1 MVPVVICTHGAL
13 ADALLSTG
21 RDVFGDLE
29 GVAALCM
36 SPDKPFAALEAEM
49 RAVLAKTTPEEG
61 ALILT
66 DVFGGTPFNVCQRLS
81 QEFRVE
87 VLTGVNLPM
96 LLKALEVRA
105 LQGEQ
110 VGMAQLA
117 ELAFEAGARNIRRL
131 TPVAA

>member
-13 ADALLSTG
+13 AEALVSTG
-21 RDVFGDLE
+21 RDVFGELP
-29 GVAALCM
+29 GVTAICM
-36 SPDKPFAALEAEM
+36 SPDKPLPALEAELKSTLS
-49 RAVLAKTTPEEG
+49 AITGPEG
-61 ALILT
+61 TLIMT

-105 LQGEQ
+105 AEGDS
-110 VGMAQLA
+110 A
-117 ELAFEAGARNIRRL
+117 ELSHLASMAFEAGARNIRRL
-131 TPVAA
+131 PHAA